1 MLGTKYVVRTGDTL
15 WDLAGKHLGD
25 PTQWPQIFQHNN
37 SMAVANL
44 TGTRIVDPDL
54 IFVGQVIFLPAKP
67 QSAGSIP
74 GRSSSQPPS
83 AGNIPGRAPSQPPFT
98 VKPPSAKPAPAG
110 QSGRVRARPKVRSIP
125 FKFDLP
131 NVPTITIVSPTYI
144 ATIKLKGS
152 LTIQSTDSVDFVT
165 LSKKGFEISA
175 KRESDLVF
183 GTLISEN
190 KIGYNPITNEVT
202 FESGLTSHA
211 NVPGALR
218 TTAAAGLST
227 TTGLPSLKASIK
239 APTYKGSLNRH
250 VFVAQNLAIEI
261 EITPRPPSARPEPVP
276 VPSARPVPM
285 PNPGGWEYLVAS
297 ALIVGAGV
305 LIVAT
310 IAEDIVT
317 AGAGIADDVPS
328 FAAASVM
335 FATGMA
341 TFQTVQGVS
350 PISVE
355 GHGVSPSEL

>member
-1 MLGTKYVVRTGDTL
+1 MLGTKYVVRQGDTL
-15 WDLAGKHLGD
+15 WDLAGKHFGD

-37 SMAVANL
+37 SMAVTNL
-44 TGTRIVDPDL
+44 TGTKIVDANL

-74 GRSSSQPPS
+74 GR
-83 AGNIPGRAPSQPPFT
+83 APSQPPST

-131 NVPTITIVSPTYI
+131 NVPTITIVSPMYI
-144 ATIKLKGS
+144 ATIKLEGS
-152 LTIQSTDSVDFVT
+152 LTIQSTDSVDFAT

-175 KRESDLVF
+175 KRKSDLVF

-190 KIGYNPITNEVT
+190 KIGYNPVTNQVT

-218 TTAAAGLST
+218 TTAAAGVST

-250 VFVAQNLAIEI
+250 LFVAQNLAIEI

-276 VPSARPVPM
+276 VPSARPVPK
-285 PNPGGWEYLVAS
+285 PNPGGWEYLVAG
-297 ALIVGAGV
+297 ALIAGAGV

-341 TFQTVQGVS
+341 TFKTVQGVS